1 MDFNALKNSIFR
13 KGQTSGLPAP
23 PARTVSR
30 RQWLLHLGIMAALPV
45 ALLLGF
51 FFIYLPATTHHND
64 LVSVPVVTG
73 LKLDDLENALDEH
86 DLRHEVQDSDYVSK
100 LPPMTVTDQFP
111 KPGEEVKKDRKI
123 FVTVVANY
131 APMVEM
137 PNLLDNSL
145 RSAQE
150 TLENFGLRL
159 GKVIYKPDSLHQ
171 NAVLAQRRDGRAVMP
186 ETRMPRNTVIDIVIG
201 SAGVNKPLAVPNL
214 IGRTLGDAES
224 LLLGL
229 GLVKGDI
236 SPDVFVADAIVS
248 KQFPVSGRDKTISK
262 GERVDMWLSPP
273 RARAVAVPAPRPDSV
288 RIPADSAQ

>member
-13 KGQTSGLPAP
+13 KSQTSGT
-23 PARTVSR
+23 PARKVSR
-30 RQWLLHLGIMAALPV
+30 RKWLLHLGSMAAVLL

-51 FFIYLPATTHHND
+51 FFLYLPATTHHND

-73 LKLDDLENALDEH
+73 MKLDDLENALDEH

-111 KPGEEVKKDRKI
+111 KPGEQVKKDRKI

-131 APMVEM
+131 APMVKM
-137 PNLLDNSL
+137 PDLLDNSL

-150 TLENFGLRL
+150 TLENFGLKL

-171 NAVLAQRRDGRAVMP
+171 NAVLAQQRNGRAIMA
-186 ETRMPRNTVIDIVIG
+186 ETRIPRNTVIDIVIG
-201 SAGVNKPLAVPNL
+201 LAGVNKPLAVPNL

-229 GLVKGDI
+229 GLVKGTL
-236 SPDVFVADAIVS
+236 SPDVFIADAIVS
-248 KQFPVSGRDKTISK
+248 KQFPVSGRGKTINK

-273 RARAVAVPAPRPDSV
+273 RVRAATPLPPPADSARV
-288 RIPADSAQ
+288 PADSAQ